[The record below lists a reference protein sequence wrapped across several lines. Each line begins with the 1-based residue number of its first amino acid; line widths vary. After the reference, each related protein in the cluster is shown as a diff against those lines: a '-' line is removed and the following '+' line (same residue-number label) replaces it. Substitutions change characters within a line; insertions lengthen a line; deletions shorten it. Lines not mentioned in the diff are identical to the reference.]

1 MFMNQHNDIC
11 FLHYLITHVITN
23 TRFSHNFSF
32 DLTKSGPKK
41 GIYES
46 SIDK

>member
-23 TRFSHNFSF
+23 NFSF
-32 DLTKSGPKK
+32 DSTKSGPKK